1 MKCLNPE
8 IPESLKH
15 SMRTN
20 VGKALEASRSSE
32 AAYKSLQSQNL
43 SISMV
48 LLEKRMNVVQVTVE
62 DAGQKKKVEDGEEH
76 SQCLTYRD
84 SNMGIGDHTNSS
96 CSYIAWS
103 TES

>member
-1 MKCLNPE
+1 M
-8 IPESLKH
+8 H

-20 VGKALEASRSSE
+20 AGKALEASRSSE
-32 AAYKSLQSQNL
+32 AAYKSLQSQNVA
-43 SISMV
+43 ISMV
-48 LLEKRMNVVQVTVE
+48 LLEKRLNEVQVTVKNE
-62 DAGQKKKVEDGEEH
+62 GPKEVKDGEEH